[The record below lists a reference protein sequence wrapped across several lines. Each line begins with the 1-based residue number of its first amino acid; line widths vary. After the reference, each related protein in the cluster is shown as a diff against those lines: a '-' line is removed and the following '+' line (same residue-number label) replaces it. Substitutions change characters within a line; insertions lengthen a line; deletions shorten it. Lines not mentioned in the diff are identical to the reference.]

1 MVKVLKLN
9 SISPKVN
16 DVLDKNYEITS
27 ECDNPDLILVRSAQM
42 ADFVLPES
50 VVAIG
55 RAGAGVNNIPHAEYA
70 KRGVVVFNSPGAN
83 ANAVKELVITALL
96 LSCRKIIEG
105 IKWVNSQNNAEGGVA
120 KIVEKGKAQFVG
132 GEISGKTLGVVGLG
146 AIGRKVAVAANAL
159 GMNIVGYDPFFNKD
173 TDLGIE
179 FEVVDNLDKIYEKS
193 DFITLHLPY
202 NADTKGMID
211 KTAISKMKDG
221 VVIVNCARGELVQN
235 ADIIAAVKDGK
246 VHKYFTDF
254 PSEPLLNVDGIIA
267 CPHLGASTPEAEDNC
282 AVMVATELK
291 DYFENGNIKNSVNY
305 PAVFAARKNHRIT
318 VLAEDNPA
326 VSSLIADFADK
337 NDGKVTCSGKNGN
350 LLPPFLWMVIC
361 LVLWVLANYIFAV
374 ISHLRASFPAVL
386 LLSVR
391 LMAGHIKETFILLFT
406 MAGACLIV
414 FLVPGLFVLFP
425 GILCGIAS
433 HLIELGLKKALAID

>member
-16 DVLDKNYEITS
+16 DVLDKNYEITL
-27 ECDNPDLILVRSAQM
+27 ECDNPELILVRSAQM
-42 ADFVLPES
+42 ADYALPES

-173 TDLGIE
+173 TDLGIDL
-179 FEVVDNLDKIYEKS
+179 EVVDTLDKIYEKS

-202 NADTKGMID
+202 TADTKGMID
-211 KTAISKMKDG
+211 KVAISKMKDG

-235 ADIIAAVKDGK
+235 DDIIAAVKDGK

-254 PSEPLLNVDGIIA
+254 PTEPLLNVDGIIA

-326 VSSLIADFADK
+326 VLSLIADFADK

-350 LLPPFLWMVIC
+350 LYAIIDSDKEFSSDSIAK
-361 LVLWVLANYIFAV
+361 LA
-374 ISHLRASFPAVL
+374 ASREVYR
-386 LLSVR
+386 VR
-391 LMAGHIKETFILLFT
+391 EII
-406 MAGACLIV
+406 
-414 FLVPGLFVLFP
+414 
-425 GILCGIAS
+425 
-433 HLIELGLKKALAID
+433 

>member
-27 ECDNPDLILVRSAQM
+27 ECDNPELILVRSAQM
-42 ADFVLPES
+42 ADYALPES

-120 KIVEKGKAQFVG
+120 KLVEKGKSQFVG

-146 AIGRKVAVAANAL
+146 AIGRKVAVAANSL

-179 FEVVDNLDKIYEKS
+179 LEVVDTLDKIYEKS

-211 KTAISKMKDG
+211 KAAISKMKDG

-350 LLPPFLWMVIC
+350 IYAIIDSDKEFSSDSVAK
-361 LVLWVLANYIFAV
+361 LAAAREVY
-374 ISHLRASFPAVL
+374 R
-386 LLSVR
+386 VR
-391 LMAGHIKETFILLFT
+391 EII
-406 MAGACLIV
+406 
-414 FLVPGLFVLFP
+414 
-425 GILCGIAS
+425 
-433 HLIELGLKKALAID
+433 

>member
-16 DVLDKNYEITS
+16 DVLDKNYEIMS
-27 ECDNPDLILVRSAQM
+27 ECDNPELILVRSAQM
-42 ADFVLPES
+42 ADYVLPEG

-105 IKWVNSQNNAEGGVA
+105 IKWVNSQNNPEGGVA
-120 KIVEKGKAQFVG
+120 KIVEKGKSQFVG

-179 FEVVDNLDKIYEKS
+179 LEVVDTLDKIYEKS

-211 KTAISKMKDG
+211 NTAISKMKDG
-221 VVIVNCARGELVQN
+221 VIIVNCARGELVQN
-235 ADIIAAVKDGK
+235 DDIIAAVKDGK

-350 LLPPFLWMVIC
+350 IYAIIDSDNEFSSDSVAK
-361 LVLWVLANYIFAV
+361 LAAAREVY
-374 ISHLRASFPAVL
+374 R
-386 LLSVR
+386 VR
-391 LMAGHIKETFILLFT
+391 EII
-406 MAGACLIV
+406 
-414 FLVPGLFVLFP
+414 
-425 GILCGIAS
+425 
-433 HLIELGLKKALAID
+433 

>member
-27 ECDNPDLILVRSAQM
+27 ECDNPELILVRSAQM
-42 ADFVLPES
+42 ADYVLPES

-120 KIVEKGKAQFVG
+120 KIVEKGKSQFVG

-146 AIGRKVAVAANAL
+146 AIGRKVAGAANAL

-173 TDLGIE
+173 TDLGIDL
-179 FEVVDNLDKIYEKS
+179 EVVDTLDKIYEKS

-211 KTAISKMKDG
+211 KVAISKMKDG

-350 LLPPFLWMVIC
+350 LYAIIDSDNEFSSDSVAK
-361 LVLWVLANYIFAV
+361 LAAARGVY
-374 ISHLRASFPAVL
+374 R
-386 LLSVR
+386 VR
-391 LMAGHIKETFILLFT
+391 EII
-406 MAGACLIV
+406 
-414 FLVPGLFVLFP
+414 
-425 GILCGIAS
+425 
-433 HLIELGLKKALAID
+433 

>member
-55 RAGAGVNNIPHAEYA
+55 RSGAGVNNIPHAEYA

-173 TDLGIE
+173 TDLGIDL
-179 FEVVDNLDKIYEKS
+179 EVVDTLDKIYEKS

-211 KTAISKMKDG
+211 KAAISKMKDG

-254 PSEPLLNVDGIIA
+254 PTEPLLNVDGIIA

-350 LLPPFLWMVIC
+350 LYAIIDSDKEFSSDSVAK
-361 LVLWVLANYIFAV
+361 LAAARGVY
-374 ISHLRASFPAVL
+374 R
-386 LLSVR
+386 VR
-391 LMAGHIKETFILLFT
+391 EII
-406 MAGACLIV
+406 
-414 FLVPGLFVLFP
+414 
-425 GILCGIAS
+425 
-433 HLIELGLKKALAID
+433 

>member
-27 ECDNPDLILVRSAQM
+27 ECDNPELILVRSAQM
-42 ADFVLPES
+42 ADYALPES

-105 IKWVNSQNNAEGGVA
+105 IKWVNSQNNVEGGVA
-120 KIVEKGKAQFVG
+120 NIVEKGKAQFVG

-173 TDLGIE
+173 TDLGIDL
-179 FEVVDNLDKIYEKS
+179 EVVDTLDKIYEKS

-211 KTAISKMKDG
+211 KAAISKMKDG

-235 ADIIAAVKDGK
+235 DDIIAAVKDGK

-254 PSEPLLNVDGIIA
+254 PTEPLLNVDGIIA

-350 LLPPFLWMVIC
+350 LYAIIDSDNEFSSDSVAK
-361 LVLWVLANYIFAV
+361 LAAAREVY
-374 ISHLRASFPAVL
+374 R
-386 LLSVR
+386 VR
-391 LMAGHIKETFILLFT
+391 EII
-406 MAGACLIV
+406 
-414 FLVPGLFVLFP
+414 
-425 GILCGIAS
+425 
-433 HLIELGLKKALAID
+433 

>member
-27 ECDNPDLILVRSAQM
+27 ECDNPELILVRSAQM
-42 ADFVLPES
+42 ADYALPES

-105 IKWVNSQNNAEGGVA
+105 IKWVNSQNDAEGGVA
-120 KIVEKGKAQFVG
+120 KIVEKGKSQFVG

-179 FEVVDNLDKIYEKS
+179 LEVVDTLDKIYEKS

-211 KTAISKMKDG
+211 KAAISKMKDG
-221 VVIVNCARGELVQN
+221 VVIVNCARGELVN
-235 ADIIAAVKDGK
+235 NDDIIAAVKDGK

-337 NDGKVTCSGKNGN
+337 NDGKVTCSGKYGN
-350 LLPPFLWMVIC
+350 LYAIIDSDKAFSSDSVAK
-361 LVLWVLANYIFAV
+361 LAAAREVY
-374 ISHLRASFPAVL
+374 R
-386 LLSVR
+386 VR
-391 LMAGHIKETFILLFT
+391 EII
-406 MAGACLIV
+406 
-414 FLVPGLFVLFP
+414 
-425 GILCGIAS
+425 
-433 HLIELGLKKALAID
+433 

>member
-16 DVLDKNYEITS
+16 DVLDKNYEISS
-27 ECDNPDLILVRSAQM
+27 ECDNPELILVRSAQM
-42 ADFVLPES
+42 ADFNLPES

-105 IKWVNSQNNAEGGVA
+105 IKWVNSQNDAEGGVA
-120 KIVEKGKAQFVG
+120 KIVEKGKSQFVG

-179 FEVVDNLDKIYEKS
+179 LEVVDTLDKIYEKS

-235 ADIIAAVKDGK
+235 DDIIAAVKDGK

-350 LLPPFLWMVIC
+350 LYAIIDSDNEFSSDSVAK
-361 LVLWVLANYIFAV
+361 LAAAREVY
-374 ISHLRASFPAVL
+374 R
-386 LLSVR
+386 VR
-391 LMAGHIKETFILLFT
+391 EII
-406 MAGACLIV
+406 
-414 FLVPGLFVLFP
+414 
-425 GILCGIAS
+425 
-433 HLIELGLKKALAID
+433 

>member
-42 ADFVLPES
+42 ADYALPES

-120 KIVEKGKAQFVG
+120 KIVEKGKSQFVG

-159 GMNIVGYDPFFNKD
+159 GMNIIGYDPFFNKD
-173 TDLGIE
+173 TDLGIDL
-179 FEVVDNLDKIYEKS
+179 EVVDTLDKIYEKS

-211 KTAISKMKDG
+211 KAAISKMKDG
-221 VVIVNCARGELVQN
+221 VVIVNCARGELVN
-235 ADIIAAVKDGK
+235 NDDIIAAVKDGK

-254 PSEPLLNVDGIIA
+254 PTEPLLNVDGIIA

-337 NDGKVTCSGKNGN
+337 NDGKVTSSGKNGN
-350 LLPPFLWMVIC
+350 LYAIIDSDNEFSSDSVAK
-361 LVLWVLANYIFAV
+361 LAAAREVY
-374 ISHLRASFPAVL
+374 R
-386 LLSVR
+386 VR
-391 LMAGHIKETFILLFT
+391 EII
-406 MAGACLIV
+406 
-414 FLVPGLFVLFP
+414 
-425 GILCGIAS
+425 
-433 HLIELGLKKALAID
+433 

>member
-42 ADFVLPES
+42 ADYALPES

-105 IKWVNSQNNAEGGVA
+105 IKWVNSQNDAEGGVA

-179 FEVVDNLDKIYEKS
+179 LEVVDTLDKIYEKS

-235 ADIIAAVKDGK
+235 DDIIAAVKDGK

-254 PSEPLLNVDGIIA
+254 PSEPLLNIDGIIA

-305 PAVFAARKNHRIT
+305 PSVFAARKNHRIT

-350 LLPPFLWMVIC
+350 LYAIIDSDKAFSSDSVAK
-361 LVLWVLANYIFAV
+361 LAAAREVY
-374 ISHLRASFPAVL
+374 R
-386 LLSVR
+386 VR
-391 LMAGHIKETFILLFT
+391 EII
-406 MAGACLIV
+406 
-414 FLVPGLFVLFP
+414 
-425 GILCGIAS
+425 
-433 HLIELGLKKALAID
+433 

>member
-42 ADFVLPES
+42 ADYALPES

-105 IKWVNSQNNAEGGVA
+105 IKWVNSQNDAEGGVA
-120 KIVEKGKAQFVG
+120 KIVEKGKSQFVG

-179 FEVVDNLDKIYEKS
+179 LEVVDTLDKIYEKS
-193 DFITLHLPY
+193 DFITLHIPY

-254 PSEPLLNVDGIIA
+254 PTEPLLNVDGIIA

-350 LLPPFLWMVIC
+350 LYAIIDSDNEFSSDSVAK
-361 LVLWVLANYIFAV
+361 LAAAREVY
-374 ISHLRASFPAVL
+374 R
-386 LLSVR
+386 VR
-391 LMAGHIKETFILLFT
+391 EII
-406 MAGACLIV
+406 
-414 FLVPGLFVLFP
+414 
-425 GILCGIAS
+425 
-433 HLIELGLKKALAID
+433 

>member
-27 ECDNPDLILVRSAQM
+27 ECDNPELILVRSAQM
-42 ADFVLPES
+42 ADYALPES

-105 IKWVNSQNNAEGGVA
+105 IKWVNSQNNVEGGVA

-179 FEVVDNLDKIYEKS
+179 LEVVDTLDKIYEKS

-211 KTAISKMKDG
+211 KAAISKMKDG

-350 LLPPFLWMVIC
+350 LYAIIDSDKGFSSDSVAK
-361 LVLWVLANYIFAV
+361 LAAAREVY
-374 ISHLRASFPAVL
+374 R
-386 LLSVR
+386 VR
-391 LMAGHIKETFILLFT
+391 EII
-406 MAGACLIV
+406 
-414 FLVPGLFVLFP
+414 
-425 GILCGIAS
+425 
-433 HLIELGLKKALAID
+433 

>member
-27 ECDNPDLILVRSAQM
+27 ECDNPELILVRSAQM
-42 ADFVLPES
+42 ADYALPES

-83 ANAVKELVITALL
+83 ANAVKELVISALL

-179 FEVVDNLDKIYEKS
+179 LEVVDTLDKIYEKS

-211 KTAISKMKDG
+211 KVAISKMKDG
-221 VVIVNCARGELVQN
+221 VVIVNCARGELVNN

-254 PSEPLLNVDGIIA
+254 PTEPLLNVDGIIA

-282 AVMVATELK
+282 TVMVATELK

-326 VSSLIADFADK
+326 VLSLIADFADK

-350 LLPPFLWMVIC
+350 IYAIIDSDNEFSSDSVAK
-361 LVLWVLANYIFAV
+361 LAAAREVY
-374 ISHLRASFPAVL
+374 R
-386 LLSVR
+386 VR
-391 LMAGHIKETFILLFT
+391 EII
-406 MAGACLIV
+406 
-414 FLVPGLFVLFP
+414 
-425 GILCGIAS
+425 
-433 HLIELGLKKALAID
+433 

>member
-42 ADFVLPES
+42 ADYALPES

-105 IKWVNSQNNAEGGVA
+105 IKWVNSQNDAEGGVA
-120 KIVEKGKAQFVG
+120 KIVEKGKSQFVG

-173 TDLGIE
+173 TDLGIDLK
-179 FEVVDNLDKIYEKS
+179 VVDTLDKIYEKS

-211 KTAISKMKDG
+211 KVAISKMKDG
-221 VVIVNCARGELVQN
+221 VVIVNCARGELVN
-235 ADIIAAVKDGK
+235 NDDIIAAVKDGK

-326 VSSLIADFADK
+326 VLSLIADFADK

-350 LLPPFLWMVIC
+350 LYAIIDSDKEFSSDSVAK
-361 LVLWVLANYIFAV
+361 LAAAREVY
-374 ISHLRASFPAVL
+374 R
-386 LLSVR
+386 VR
-391 LMAGHIKETFILLFT
+391 EII
-406 MAGACLIV
+406 
-414 FLVPGLFVLFP
+414 
-425 GILCGIAS
+425 
-433 HLIELGLKKALAID
+433 

>member
-27 ECDNPDLILVRSAQM
+27 ECDNPELILVRSAQM
-42 ADFVLPES
+42 ADYALPES

-120 KIVEKGKAQFVG
+120 KIVEKGKSQFVG

-173 TDLGIE
+173 TDLGIDL
-179 FEVVDNLDKIYEKS
+179 EVVDTLDKIYEKS

-221 VVIVNCARGELVQN
+221 VVIVNCARGELVN
-235 ADIIAAVKDGK
+235 NDDIIAAVKDGK

-326 VSSLIADFADK
+326 VLSLIADFADK

-350 LLPPFLWMVIC
+350 IYAIIDSDKAFSSDSVAK
-361 LVLWVLANYIFAV
+361 LAAAREVY
-374 ISHLRASFPAVL
+374 R
-386 LLSVR
+386 VR
-391 LMAGHIKETFILLFT
+391 EII
-406 MAGACLIV
+406 
-414 FLVPGLFVLFP
+414 
-425 GILCGIAS
+425 
-433 HLIELGLKKALAID
+433 

>member
-42 ADFVLPES
+42 ADYALPES

-120 KIVEKGKAQFVG
+120 KTVEKGKSQFVG

-179 FEVVDNLDKIYEKS
+179 LEVVDTLDKIYEKS

-254 PSEPLLNVDGIIA
+254 PSEPLLNIDGIIA

-350 LLPPFLWMVIC
+350 LYAIIDSDKEFSSDSVAK
-361 LVLWVLANYIFAV
+361 LAAAREVY
-374 ISHLRASFPAVL
+374 R
-386 LLSVR
+386 VR
-391 LMAGHIKETFILLFT
+391 EII
-406 MAGACLIV
+406 
-414 FLVPGLFVLFP
+414 
-425 GILCGIAS
+425 
-433 HLIELGLKKALAID
+433 

>member
-42 ADFVLPES
+42 ADYALPES

-105 IKWVNSQNNAEGGVA
+105 IKWVNSQNDAEGGVA
-120 KIVEKGKAQFVG
+120 KIVEKGKSQFVG

-173 TDLGIE
+173 TDLGIDL
-179 FEVVDNLDKIYEKS
+179 EVVDTLDKIYEKS

-254 PSEPLLNVDGIIA
+254 PTEPLLNVDGIIA

-305 PAVFAARKNHRIT
+305 PSVFAARKNHRIT

-350 LLPPFLWMVIC
+350 LYAIIDSDNEFSSDSVAK
-361 LVLWVLANYIFAV
+361 LAAAREVY
-374 ISHLRASFPAVL
+374 R
-386 LLSVR
+386 VR
-391 LMAGHIKETFILLFT
+391 EII
-406 MAGACLIV
+406 
-414 FLVPGLFVLFP
+414 
-425 GILCGIAS
+425 
-433 HLIELGLKKALAID
+433 

>member
-27 ECDNPDLILVRSAQM
+27 ECDNPELILVRSAQM
-42 ADFVLPES
+42 SDYVLPES

-120 KIVEKGKAQFVG
+120 KLVEKGKAQFVG

-179 FEVVDNLDKIYEKS
+179 LEVVDTLDKIYEKS

-202 NADTKGMID
+202 NADTKGMIGN
-211 KTAISKMKDG
+211 TAISKMKDG

-350 LLPPFLWMVIC
+350 LYAIIDSDKEFSSDSVAK
-361 LVLWVLANYIFAV
+361 LAAAREVY
-374 ISHLRASFPAVL
+374 R
-386 LLSVR
+386 VR
-391 LMAGHIKETFILLFT
+391 EII
-406 MAGACLIV
+406 
-414 FLVPGLFVLFP
+414 
-425 GILCGIAS
+425 
-433 HLIELGLKKALAID
+433 

>member
-27 ECDNPDLILVRSAQM
+27 ECDNPELILVRSAQM
-42 ADFVLPES
+42 ADYALPES

-173 TDLGIE
+173 TDLGIDL
-179 FEVVDNLDKIYEKS
+179 EVVDTLDKIYEKS

-211 KTAISKMKDG
+211 KAAISKMKDG
-221 VVIVNCARGELVQN
+221 VVIVNCARGELVN
-235 ADIIAAVKDGK
+235 NDDIIAAVKDGK

-350 LLPPFLWMVIC
+350 LYAIIDSDNEFSSDSVAK
-361 LVLWVLANYIFAV
+361 LAAAREVY
-374 ISHLRASFPAVL
+374 R
-386 LLSVR
+386 VR
-391 LMAGHIKETFILLFT
+391 EII
-406 MAGACLIV
+406 
-414 FLVPGLFVLFP
+414 
-425 GILCGIAS
+425 
-433 HLIELGLKKALAID
+433 

>member
-42 ADFVLPES
+42 ADYALPES

-173 TDLGIE
+173 TDLGIDL
-179 FEVVDNLDKIYEKS
+179 EVVDTLDKIYEKS

-211 KTAISKMKDG
+211 KAAISKMKDG
-221 VVIVNCARGELVQN
+221 VVIVNCARGELVN
-235 ADIIAAVKDGK
+235 NDDIIAAVKDGK

-254 PSEPLLNVDGIIA
+254 PTEPLLNVDGIIA

-326 VSSLIADFADK
+326 VLSLIADFADK

-350 LLPPFLWMVIC
+350 IYAIIDSDNEFSSDSVAK
-361 LVLWVLANYIFAV
+361 LAAARGVY
-374 ISHLRASFPAVL
+374 R
-386 LLSVR
+386 VR
-391 LMAGHIKETFILLFT
+391 EII
-406 MAGACLIV
+406 
-414 FLVPGLFVLFP
+414 
-425 GILCGIAS
+425 
-433 HLIELGLKKALAID
+433 

>member
-27 ECDNPDLILVRSAQM
+27 ECDNPELILVRSAQM
-42 ADFVLPES
+42 TDYALPES

-55 RAGAGVNNIPHAEYA
+55 RAGAGVNNIPHDEYA

-105 IKWVNSQNNAEGGVA
+105 IKWVNSQNNAEGVVA

-179 FEVVDNLDKIYEKS
+179 LEVVDTLDKIYEKS

-235 ADIIAAVKDGK
+235 DDIIAAVKDGK

-350 LLPPFLWMVIC
+350 IYAIIDSDKEFSSDSVAK
-361 LVLWVLANYIFAV
+361 LAAAREVY
-374 ISHLRASFPAVL
+374 R
-386 LLSVR
+386 VR
-391 LMAGHIKETFILLFT
+391 EII
-406 MAGACLIV
+406 
-414 FLVPGLFVLFP
+414 
-425 GILCGIAS
+425 
-433 HLIELGLKKALAID
+433 

>member
-27 ECDNPDLILVRSAQM
+27 ECDNPELILVRSAQM
-42 ADFVLPES
+42 ADYALPES

-105 IKWVNSQNNAEGGVA
+105 IKWVNSQNNTEGGVA
-120 KIVEKGKAQFVG
+120 KLVEKGKSQFVG

-179 FEVVDNLDKIYEKS
+179 LEVVDTLDKIYEKS

-211 KTAISKMKDG
+211 KVAISKMKNG

-235 ADIIAAVKDGK
+235 DDIIAAVKDGK

-350 LLPPFLWMVIC
+350 LYAIIDSDKEFSSDSVAK
-361 LVLWVLANYIFAV
+361 LAAAREVY
-374 ISHLRASFPAVL
+374 R
-386 LLSVR
+386 VR
-391 LMAGHIKETFILLFT
+391 EII
-406 MAGACLIV
+406 
-414 FLVPGLFVLFP
+414 
-425 GILCGIAS
+425 
-433 HLIELGLKKALAID
+433 

>member
-16 DVLDKNYEITS
+16 DVLDKNYEIAS
-27 ECDNPDLILVRSAQM
+27 ECDNPELILVRSAQM
-42 ADFVLPES
+42 ADYALPES

-105 IKWVNSQNNAEGGVA
+105 IKWVNSQNNAECGVA

-173 TDLGIE
+173 TDLGIDL
-179 FEVVDNLDKIYEKS
+179 EVVDTLDKIYEKS

-211 KTAISKMKDG
+211 KVAISKMKDG

-254 PSEPLLNVDGIIA
+254 PTEPLLNVDGIIA

-350 LLPPFLWMVIC
+350 LYAIIDSDKAFSSDSVAK
-361 LVLWVLANYIFAV
+361 LAAAREVY
-374 ISHLRASFPAVL
+374 R
-386 LLSVR
+386 VR
-391 LMAGHIKETFILLFT
+391 EII
-406 MAGACLIV
+406 
-414 FLVPGLFVLFP
+414 
-425 GILCGIAS
+425 
-433 HLIELGLKKALAID
+433 

>member
-27 ECDNPDLILVRSAQM
+27 ECDNPELILVRSAQM
-42 ADFVLPES
+42 ADYVLPES

-105 IKWVNSQNNAEGGVA
+105 IKWVNSQNNAEDGVA

-179 FEVVDNLDKIYEKS
+179 LEVVDTLDKIYEKS

-211 KTAISKMKDG
+211 KAAISKMKDG

-350 LLPPFLWMVIC
+350 IYAIIDSDNEFSSDSVAK
-361 LVLWVLANYIFAV
+361 LAAAREVY
-374 ISHLRASFPAVL
+374 R
-386 LLSVR
+386 VR
-391 LMAGHIKETFILLFT
+391 KII
-406 MAGACLIV
+406 
-414 FLVPGLFVLFP
+414 
-425 GILCGIAS
+425 
-433 HLIELGLKKALAID
+433 

>member
-27 ECDNPDLILVRSAQM
+27 ECDNPELILVRSAQM
-42 ADFVLPES
+42 ADYALPES

-105 IKWVNSQNNAEGGVA
+105 IKWINSQNNAEGGVA

-132 GEISGKTLGVVGLG
+132 GEISGKTLGVIGLG

-179 FEVVDNLDKIYEKS
+179 LEVVDTLDKIYEKS

-211 KTAISKMKDG
+211 KVAISKMKDG
-221 VVIVNCARGELVQN
+221 VVIVNCARGELVNN

-254 PSEPLLNVDGIIA
+254 PTEPLLNVDGIIA

-326 VSSLIADFADK
+326 VLSLIADFADK

-350 LLPPFLWMVIC
+350 LYAIIDSDNEFSSDSVAK
-361 LVLWVLANYIFAV
+361 LAAAREVY
-374 ISHLRASFPAVL
+374 R
-386 LLSVR
+386 VR
-391 LMAGHIKETFILLFT
+391 EII
-406 MAGACLIV
+406 
-414 FLVPGLFVLFP
+414 
-425 GILCGIAS
+425 
-433 HLIELGLKKALAID
+433 

>member
-27 ECDNPDLILVRSAQM
+27 ECDNPELILVRSAQM
-42 ADFVLPES
+42 ADYARPES

-120 KIVEKGKAQFVG
+120 KIVEKGKSQFVG

-173 TDLGIE
+173 TDLGIDL
-179 FEVVDNLDKIYEKS
+179 EVVDTLDKIYEKS

-211 KTAISKMKDG
+211 KAAISKMKDG

-350 LLPPFLWMVIC
+350 LYAIIDSDKQFSSDSVAK
-361 LVLWVLANYIFAV
+361 LAAAREVY
-374 ISHLRASFPAVL
+374 R
-386 LLSVR
+386 VR
-391 LMAGHIKETFILLFT
+391 EII
-406 MAGACLIV
+406 
-414 FLVPGLFVLFP
+414 
-425 GILCGIAS
+425 
-433 HLIELGLKKALAID
+433 

>member
-27 ECDNPDLILVRSAQM
+27 ECDNPELILVRSAQM
-42 ADFVLPES
+42 ADYALPES

-105 IKWVNSQNNAEGGVA
+105 IKWVNSQNNVEGGVA

-179 FEVVDNLDKIYEKS
+179 LEVVDTLDKIYEKS

-221 VVIVNCARGELVQN
+221 VVIVNCARGELVN
-235 ADIIAAVKDGK
+235 NDDIIAAVKDGK

-350 LLPPFLWMVIC
+350 LYAIIDSDKAFSSDSVAK
-361 LVLWVLANYIFAV
+361 LAAAREVY
-374 ISHLRASFPAVL
+374 R
-386 LLSVR
+386 VR
-391 LMAGHIKETFILLFT
+391 EII
-406 MAGACLIV
+406 
-414 FLVPGLFVLFP
+414 
-425 GILCGIAS
+425 
-433 HLIELGLKKALAID
+433 

>member
-42 ADFVLPES
+42 ADYALPES

-105 IKWVNSQNNAEGGVA
+105 IKWVNSQNNAECGVA

-173 TDLGIE
+173 TDLGIDL
-179 FEVVDNLDKIYEKS
+179 EVVDTLDKIYEKS

-211 KTAISKMKDG
+211 KAAISKMKDG
-221 VVIVNCARGELVQN
+221 VVIVNCARGELVN
-235 ADIIAAVKDGK
+235 NDDIIAAVKDGK

-254 PSEPLLNVDGIIA
+254 PTEPLLNVDGIIA

-350 LLPPFLWMVIC
+350 LYAIIDSDKEFSSDSVAK
-361 LVLWVLANYIFAV
+361 LAAAREVY
-374 ISHLRASFPAVL
+374 R
-386 LLSVR
+386 VR
-391 LMAGHIKETFILLFT
+391 EII
-406 MAGACLIV
+406 
-414 FLVPGLFVLFP
+414 
-425 GILCGIAS
+425 
-433 HLIELGLKKALAID
+433 

>member
-42 ADFVLPES
+42 ADYALPES

-105 IKWVNSQNNAEGGVA
+105 IKWVNSQNDAEGGVA

-173 TDLGIE
+173 TDLGIDL
-179 FEVVDNLDKIYEKS
+179 EVVDTLDKIYEKS

-254 PSEPLLNVDGIIA
+254 PTEPLLNVDGIIA

-326 VSSLIADFADK
+326 VLSLIADFADK

-350 LLPPFLWMVIC
+350 IYAIIDSDNEFSSDSVAK
-361 LVLWVLANYIFAV
+361 LAAAREVY
-374 ISHLRASFPAVL
+374 R
-386 LLSVR
+386 VR
-391 LMAGHIKETFILLFT
+391 EII
-406 MAGACLIV
+406 
-414 FLVPGLFVLFP
+414 
-425 GILCGIAS
+425 
-433 HLIELGLKKALAID
+433 

>member
-42 ADFVLPES
+42 ADYALPES

-55 RAGAGVNNIPHAEYA
+55 RAGAGVNNIPYAEYA

-105 IKWVNSQNNAEGGVA
+105 IKWVNSQNNVEGGVA

-159 GMNIVGYDPFFNKD
+159 GMNIIGYDPFFNKD
-173 TDLGIE
+173 TDLGIDL
-179 FEVVDNLDKIYEKS
+179 EVVDTLDKIYEKS

-211 KTAISKMKDG
+211 KAAISKMKDG

-350 LLPPFLWMVIC
+350 LYAIIDSDNEFSSDSVAK
-361 LVLWVLANYIFAV
+361 LAAAREVY
-374 ISHLRASFPAVL
+374 R
-386 LLSVR
+386 VR
-391 LMAGHIKETFILLFT
+391 EII
-406 MAGACLIV
+406 
-414 FLVPGLFVLFP
+414 
-425 GILCGIAS
+425 
-433 HLIELGLKKALAID
+433 

>member
-27 ECDNPDLILVRSAQM
+27 ECDNPELILVRSAQM
-42 ADFVLPES
+42 ADYVLPES

-83 ANAVKELVITALL
+83 ANAVKELVITAIL

-105 IKWVNSQNNAEGGVA
+105 IKWVNSQNNAEDGVA
-120 KIVEKGKAQFVG
+120 KLVEKGKSQFVG

-179 FEVVDNLDKIYEKS
+179 LEVVDTLDKIYEKS

-211 KTAISKMKDG
+211 KAAISKMKDG

-350 LLPPFLWMVIC
+350 LYAIIDSDKEFSSDSVAK
-361 LVLWVLANYIFAV
+361 LAAAREVY
-374 ISHLRASFPAVL
+374 R
-386 LLSVR
+386 VR
-391 LMAGHIKETFILLFT
+391 KII
-406 MAGACLIV
+406 
-414 FLVPGLFVLFP
+414 
-425 GILCGIAS
+425 
-433 HLIELGLKKALAID
+433 

>member
-27 ECDNPDLILVRSAQM
+27 ECDNPELILVRSAQM
-42 ADFVLPES
+42 ADYALPES

-173 TDLGIE
+173 TDLGIDL
-179 FEVVDNLDKIYEKS
+179 EVVDTLDKIYEKS

-211 KTAISKMKDG
+211 KAAISKMKDG
-221 VVIVNCARGELVQN
+221 VVIVNCARGELVN
-235 ADIIAAVKDGK
+235 NDDIIAAVKDGK

-305 PAVFAARKNHRIT
+305 PAVFSARKNHRIT

-326 VSSLIADFADK
+326 VLSLIADFADK

-350 LLPPFLWMVIC
+350 LYAIIDSDKEFSSDSVAK
-361 LVLWVLANYIFAV
+361 LAAAREVY
-374 ISHLRASFPAVL
+374 R
-386 LLSVR
+386 VR
-391 LMAGHIKETFILLFT
+391 EII
-406 MAGACLIV
+406 
-414 FLVPGLFVLFP
+414 
-425 GILCGIAS
+425 
-433 HLIELGLKKALAID
+433 

>member
-27 ECDNPDLILVRSAQM
+27 ECDNPELILVRSAQM
-42 ADFVLPES
+42 ADYALPES

-105 IKWVNSQNNAEGGVA
+105 IKWVNSQNNVEGGVA

-173 TDLGIE
+173 TDLGIDL
-179 FEVVDNLDKIYEKS
+179 EVVDTLDKIYEKS

-211 KTAISKMKDG
+211 KAAISKMKDG

-326 VSSLIADFADK
+326 VLSLIADFADK

-350 LLPPFLWMVIC
+350 LYAIIDSDNEFSSDSVAK
-361 LVLWVLANYIFAV
+361 LAAAREVY
-374 ISHLRASFPAVL
+374 R
-386 LLSVR
+386 VR
-391 LMAGHIKETFILLFT
+391 EII
-406 MAGACLIV
+406 
-414 FLVPGLFVLFP
+414 
-425 GILCGIAS
+425 
-433 HLIELGLKKALAID
+433 

>member
-27 ECDNPDLILVRSAQM
+27 ECDNPELILVRSAQM
-42 ADFVLPES
+42 ADYALPES

-120 KIVEKGKAQFVG
+120 KLVEKGKSQFVG

-179 FEVVDNLDKIYEKS
+179 LEVVDTLDKIYEKS

-211 KTAISKMKDG
+211 KAAISKMKDG

-246 VHKYFTDF
+246 VNKYFTDF

-350 LLPPFLWMVIC
+350 LYAIIDSDKEFSSDSVAK
-361 LVLWVLANYIFAV
+361 LAAAREVY
-374 ISHLRASFPAVL
+374 R
-386 LLSVR
+386 VR
-391 LMAGHIKETFILLFT
+391 EII
-406 MAGACLIV
+406 
-414 FLVPGLFVLFP
+414 
-425 GILCGIAS
+425 
-433 HLIELGLKKALAID
+433 

>member
-16 DVLDKNYEITS
+16 DVLDKNYEFTS
-27 ECDNPDLILVRSAQM
+27 ECDNPELILVRSAQM
-42 ADFVLPES
+42 ADFDLPES

-105 IKWVNSQNNAEGGVA
+105 IKWVNSQNDAEGGVA
-120 KIVEKGKAQFVG
+120 KIVEKGKSQFVG

-179 FEVVDNLDKIYEKS
+179 LEVVDTLDKIYEKS

-235 ADIIAAVKDGK
+235 DDIIAAVKDGK

-350 LLPPFLWMVIC
+350 IYAIIDSDKEFSSDSVAK
-361 LVLWVLANYIFAV
+361 LAAAREVY
-374 ISHLRASFPAVL
+374 R
-386 LLSVR
+386 VR
-391 LMAGHIKETFILLFT
+391 EII
-406 MAGACLIV
+406 
-414 FLVPGLFVLFP
+414 
-425 GILCGIAS
+425 
-433 HLIELGLKKALAID
+433 

>member
-27 ECDNPDLILVRSAQM
+27 ECDNPELILVRSAQM
-42 ADFVLPES
+42 ADYALPES

-105 IKWVNSQNNAEGGVA
+105 IKWVNSQNNVEGGVA

-179 FEVVDNLDKIYEKS
+179 LEVVDTLDKIYEKS

-211 KTAISKMKDG
+211 KAAISKMKDG
-221 VVIVNCARGELVQN
+221 VVIVNCARGELVN
-235 ADIIAAVKDGK
+235 NDDIIAAVKDGK

-350 LLPPFLWMVIC
+350 LYAIIDSDNEFSSDSVAK
-361 LVLWVLANYIFAV
+361 LAAAREVY
-374 ISHLRASFPAVL
+374 R
-386 LLSVR
+386 VR
-391 LMAGHIKETFILLFT
+391 EII
-406 MAGACLIV
+406 
-414 FLVPGLFVLFP
+414 
-425 GILCGIAS
+425 
-433 HLIELGLKKALAID
+433 

>member
-27 ECDNPDLILVRSAQM
+27 ECDNPELILVRSAQM
-42 ADFVLPES
+42 ADYALPES

-120 KIVEKGKAQFVG
+120 KLVEKGKAQFVG

-179 FEVVDNLDKIYEKS
+179 LEVVDTLDKIYEKS

-211 KTAISKMKDG
+211 KVAISKMKDG

-350 LLPPFLWMVIC
+350 LYAIIDSDKEFSSDSVAK
-361 LVLWVLANYIFAV
+361 LAAAREVY
-374 ISHLRASFPAVL
+374 R
-386 LLSVR
+386 VR
-391 LMAGHIKETFILLFT
+391 EII
-406 MAGACLIV
+406 
-414 FLVPGLFVLFP
+414 
-425 GILCGIAS
+425 
-433 HLIELGLKKALAID
+433 

>member
-16 DVLDKNYEITS
+16 DVLDKNYEIMS
-27 ECDNPDLILVRSAQM
+27 ECDNPELILVRSAQM
-42 ADFVLPES
+42 TDYVLPES

-120 KIVEKGKAQFVG
+120 KLVEKGKSQFVG

-179 FEVVDNLDKIYEKS
+179 LEVVDTLDKIYEKS

-211 KTAISKMKDG
+211 KVAISKMKDG
-221 VVIVNCARGELVQN
+221 VVIINCARGELVQN

-350 LLPPFLWMVIC
+350 IYAIIDSDKEFSSDSVAK
-361 LVLWVLANYIFAV
+361 LAAAREVY
-374 ISHLRASFPAVL
+374 R
-386 LLSVR
+386 VR
-391 LMAGHIKETFILLFT
+391 EII
-406 MAGACLIV
+406 
-414 FLVPGLFVLFP
+414 
-425 GILCGIAS
+425 
-433 HLIELGLKKALAID
+433 